1 MQMLLEYH
9 ANRTLKVPLRLVMMS
24 GDWIPLNLPD
34 RIRGLWP
41 DAQLMSLGGATEASI
56 WSIFYPIGEIDPTW
70 KSIPYGK
77 PLTNQTFHVL
87 NHLLEPCPVWV
98 VGELYIGGVGLALG
112 YWRDEKKSN
121 ASFITHPRTG
131 TRLYK
136 TGDLGRYLP
145 DGNIEFLGRE
155 DFQVKIRGHRIELG
169 EIEANLVKHPGV
181 KEALLALRPKG
192 DKQLVAYVVP
202 ALSVDNQPLDQA
214 AESYEATE
222 SALTDPGER
231 LAFKLDQR
239 GIRRLEG
246 ERVSFKLPQPSV
258 DEAAYLSRQ
267 SYRQFLTEPVPLTK
281 FGAWLAC
288 LKPHTFADSVF
299 PKYRYGSAG
308 GLYPVQTYLYI
319 KPGRVMGL
327 SGGTY
332 YYHPLKHE
340 LILLSTTTRLE
351 RTLHADVNQANY
363 EQSAFSLFLV
373 GELAA
378 IEPMYGKMAHNY
390 CLLEAGYMSQLLQE
404 EAPEHEIGLCPI
416 GWLDFAPLREE
427 FELTES
433 QLLLHSFIGG
443 GISLTQ
449 MQTLA
454 QPSTT
459 PQTLETEIKTYLAQ
473 KLPAYMVPNFYI
485 MLDALPLTAN
495 GKVDRKAL
503 ANPDLADL
511 TRKEIIAPHTETQ
524 KRLAAIWEEMLGIKE
539 ISITDH
545 FFELGGDSLFSIQL
559 IRRLRDE
566 FLVEVPVRTVFE
578 SPNVKALAEYID
590 ALKQAQEMLLA
601 EDDDE
606 DYDEGEL

>member
-1 MQMLLEYH
+1 
-9 ANRTLKVPLRLVMMS
+9 
-24 GDWIPLNLPD
+24 
-34 RIRGLWP
+34 
-41 DAQLMSLGGATEASI
+41 
-56 WSIFYPIGEIDPTW
+56 
-70 KSIPYGK
+70 
-77 PLTNQTFHVL
+77 
-87 NHLLEPCPVWV
+87 
-98 VGELYIGGVGLALG
+98 
-112 YWRDEKKSN
+112 
-121 ASFITHPRTG
+121 
-131 TRLYK
+131 
-136 TGDLGRYLP
+136 
-145 DGNIEFLGRE
+145 
-155 DFQVKIRGHRIELG
+155 
-169 EIEANLVKHPGV
+169 
-181 KEALLALRPKG
+181 
-192 DKQLVAYVVP
+192 
-202 ALSVDNQPLDQA
+202 
-214 AESYEATE
+214 
-222 SALTDPGER
+222 
-231 LAFKLDQR
+231 
-239 GIRRLEG
+239 
-246 ERVSFKLPQPSV
+246 
-258 DEAAYLSRQ
+258 
-267 SYRQFLTEPVPLTK
+267 
-281 FGAWLAC
+281 
-288 LKPHTFADSVF
+288 
-299 PKYRYGSAG
+299 
-308 GLYPVQTYLYI
+308 
-319 KPGRVMGL
+319 
-327 SGGTY
+327 
-332 YYHPLKHE
+332 
-340 LILLSTTTRLE
+340 
-351 RTLHADVNQANY
+351 
-363 EQSAFSLFLV
+363 
-373 GELAA
+373 
-378 IEPMYGKMAHNY
+378 
-390 CLLEAGYMSQLLQE
+390 MSQLLQE

-524 KRLAAIWEEMLGIKE
+524 KRLAAIWGEMLGIKE